1 LIKIAPS
8 ILSADF
14 KNLGSEVAALAQ
26 AGGDFVHIDVMDGH
40 FVPNLTIGPM
50 VVKSLRNSSDLPF
63 DVHLMISQ
71 PDNYLQ
77 NFIDAGADY
86 LAVHPETCSHLH
98 RTLNYIRDNG
108 KKAGIALN
116 PSTPLSQIEHIM
128 DDLDLIVIM
137 TVNPGF
143 SAQKF
148 IKNMIPKIKKA
159 RKLIDENNLK
169 IELEVDGGVNIDTI
183 PFVTEAGADIAVAG
197 NAAFHGPGGN
207 LNDNIKMLKD
217 AASAKAKA

>member
-14 KNLGSEVAALAQ
+14 KKLGSEVAALAD
-26 AGGDFVHIDVMDGH
+26 AGADFVHIDVMDGQ

-50 VVKSLRNSSDLPF
+50 VVKSLRSSSELPF
-63 DVHLMISQ
+63 DVHLMINQ

-98 RTLNYIRDNG
+98 RTLNYIKEND
-108 KKAGIALN
+108 KFAGVALN
-116 PSTPLSQIEHIM
+116 PSTPLSQIEHVL

-148 IKNMIPKIKKA
+148 IRSMIPKIKKA

-169 IELEVDGGVNIDTI
+169 IELEVDGGVNVETI
-183 PFVTEAGADIAVAG
+183 ASVAEAGADIVVAG

-207 LNDNIKMLKD
+207 LIENIKMLRD
-217 AASAKAKA
+217 AATNG

>member
-1 LIKIAPS
+1 MIKIAPS

-14 KNLGSEVAALAQ
+14 KTLGSEVSALAG
-26 AGGDFVHIDVMDGH
+26 AGADFVHIDVMDGH

-50 VVKSLRNSSDLPF
+50 VVKSLRNCSDLPF

-77 NFIDAGADY
+77 NFMDAGADY

-98 RTLNYIRDNG
+98 RTLNYIRENG
-108 KKAGIALN
+108 KSAGVALN
-116 PSTPLSQIEHIM
+116 PSTSLNQIEHVL

-148 IKNMIPKIKKA
+148 IKSMIPKIEKA
-159 RKLIDENNLK
+159 RRLIDENNLK
-169 IELEVDGGVNIDTI
+169 IELEVDGGVNVDT
-183 PFVTEAGADIAVAG
+183 VASVANAGADIVVAG
-197 NAAFHGPGGN
+197 NAAFHGPSGN
-207 LNDNIKMLKD
+207 LNENIKLLKD
-217 AASAKAKA
+217 AASAKAEA